1 MIILKQMYVFMFQP
15 LCSSKMRNMI
25 TVYLFLLI
33 RLSQILFV
41 PFMKKYLVFFIVLTG
56 LLSAAT
62 GSFAQQKPENK
73 PDWRKLHYLSEEE
86 MYEPVLTGINF
97 TETPP
102 PPGPVRM
109 VAEFEPMQGVL
120 IRNPL
125 GIPYN
130 LIAEMSED
138 VEVITRVTSQSMA
151 DQVLATYAAN
161 GVNTDNCSFLITPFH
176 NSDSYWTRDYGPWFV
191 FDGNKE
197 PGICDFPYNRNR
209 PQDNMVPEYIANMLD
224 INLFGMNLTHTGG
237 NMMVDGLGIAA
248 STDLLYEE
256 NTNLTQAQIHQ
267 KAEDYLGI
275 TRYDVTIDPLDDYI
289 KHIDCWG
296 KYLAPD
302 KILIGRVPISDYR
315 FSMFETIA
323 NFFATTPS
331 SYGYPYKVY
340 RVFTPGTFPYTPYTN
355 SLILNNKVFVPLTGS
370 QHDAQAIQV
379 YQQAMPGYEIIGIN
393 YNGWY
398 NTDALHCRTIGIADL
413 EMLFVDHRPLYGT
426 VDWSDSL
433 EIQATI
439 VPYSGE
445 NLISDS
451 LLLHFSINGSD
462 YEQSPLFYQSGDNYQ
477 GWINNFAA
485 GDTVRYF
492 LSAADESNRSVMLPY
507 MGSLDPFS
515 FIVGQG
521 PEEPVILVPDTLYY
535 ITELTHSF
543 KIFNVSDADIQ
554 IQTIEPSIPG
564 YVVLPSLPE
573 FPYNLS
579 PTDSLEVI
587 VELNIPVTLDISDF
601 ITNYVWVMTDAGD
614 YIETIMIDPDLVST
628 IERSNS
634 DIWVGVY
641 PNPSV
646 SEVTFEIEGLTNK
659 KFRLEVFDVQGKLIN
674 VLYEGFATGDRQS
687 MVWDFSTSDGK
698 IVPDGLYIY
707 RLSGKDTIVTGR
719 LLRLQL

>member
-1 MIILKQMYVFMFQP
+1 MKN
-15 LCSSKMRNMI
+15 CS
-25 TVYLFLLI
+25 L
-33 RLSQILFV
+33 LFV
-41 PFMKKYLVFFIVLTG
+41 LMAG
-56 LLSAAT
+56 LLLQTPELFS
-62 GSFAQQKPENK
+62 QQKPEKK
-73 PDWRKLHYLSEEE
+73 PDWRKLHYLSEQE
-86 MYEPVLTGINF
+86 MYEPVITGINF

-138 VEVITRVTSQSMA
+138 VEVITRVTTQSMA
-151 DQVLATYAAN
+151 DQVLAAYAAN
-161 GVNTDNCSFLITPFH
+161 GVNTSNCSFLITPFH
-176 NSDSYWTRDYGPWFV
+176 NTDSYWTRDYGPWFV

-209 PQDNMVPEYIANMLD
+209 PQDNLVPEYMAEMLN

-256 NTNLTQAQIHQ
+256 NTNLTQGQIHQ
-267 KAEDYLGI
+267 KAKDYLGI
-275 TRYDVTIDPLDDYI
+275 ERYDVTIDPLDDYI

-302 KILIGRVPISDYR
+302 KVLIGRVPISDYR
-315 FSMFETIA
+315 FSMFESIA
-323 NFFATTPS
+323 NFFASTPS

-398 NTDALHCRTIGIADL
+398 NTDALHCRTIGVADL
-413 EMLFVDHRPLYGT
+413 GMLFVDHRPLYGT

-433 EIQATI
+433 SIQASI

-445 NLISDS
+445 DLIADS
-451 LLLHFSINGSD
+451 LLLHFSINGSSF
-462 YEQSPLFYQSGDNYQ
+462 EQAQLVHQAGDNYAA
-477 GWINNFAA
+477 WISGYAA
-485 GDTVRYF
+485 GDTVRYY
-492 LSAADESNRSVMLPY
+492 LSAADESERGIRHPY
-507 MGSLDPFS
+507 MGSLDAHR

-521 PEEPVILVPDTLYY
+521 PEEPIQLVPDTLYF
-535 ITELTHSF
+535 ITDLTKNF
-543 KIFNVSDADIQ
+543 KIFNVSDTDIQ
-554 IQTIEPSIPG
+554 IQDIHPYVPSYI
-564 YVVLPSLPE
+564 YLPVLPE
-573 FPYNLS
+573 FPYTLS
-579 PTDSLEVI
+579 PADSLEVV
-587 VELNIPVTLDISDF
+587 VEINIPVTLDVNDF
-601 ITNYVWVMTDAGD
+601 ITNYVWVSTDAGD
-614 YIETIMIDPDLVST
+614 YIETIMIDPDLVSS
-628 IERSNS
+628 IEQSTHGLK
-634 DIWVGVY
+634 VGAW
-641 PNPSV
+641 PNPSA
-646 SEVTFEIEGLTNK
+646 SNVTFEITGLSQK
-659 KFRLEVFDVQGKLIN
+659 KFRLEVFDVHGKLIK
-674 VLYEGFATGDRQS
+674 VLHEGIASGDHHT
-687 MVWDFSTSDGK
+687 VDWDFSASGGNN
-698 IVPDGLYIY
+698 VPDGLYIY
-707 RLSGKDTIVTGR
+707 RLSGENTIVTGR
-719 LLRLQL
+719 LLRLQP